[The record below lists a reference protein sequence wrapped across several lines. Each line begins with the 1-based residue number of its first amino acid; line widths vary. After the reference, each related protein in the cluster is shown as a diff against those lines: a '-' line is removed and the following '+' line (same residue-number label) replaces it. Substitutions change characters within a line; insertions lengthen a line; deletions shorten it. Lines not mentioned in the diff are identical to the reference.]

1 MDHKTPFGEGDAA
14 REIRSTS
21 LRFVVLLILFANLVF
36 GDSQSSF
43 ATHVSVALVYLGI
56 SVASIVTATRFPA
69 RENLKA
75 GFVALDAV
83 LVVVVLYE
91 HILAS
96 PITDNHTLT
105 TSSLVVAFILLNHIA
120 LKLDHRLIVLFSS
133 IVVACWLTMLAIMAY
148 RHHAN
153 AAGSLLGNFFSQD
166 LVLTSSF
173 GFTALAVYLV
183 SLDHDRTRRHAL
195 KIEERRMNL
204 SRFFSPT
211 VVSDLQ
217 DASAVLDLERRDAAI
232 MFVDIRDFTS
242 YSEIADPREFAR
254 VLAEYRRIVAG
265 TVFAYR
271 GTVDKFIGDGVMA
284 VFGQPK
290 PQPDD
295 ASRALACA
303 VELTAALDGWRLSN
317 SKRGSPA
324 LATGVGLHYGT
335 VIGGVLESGF
345 HDEFT
350 VIGDAVN
357 VAQRLEALA
366 KFLAVPLVVSVDLL
380 RGIPGELNA
389 RRWHRQQAVKLTGRR
404 EPIDIAYIRANST
417 STAQTQDVYETGNI
431 QSDFQ
436 VLLPTMPCLRPSERE
451 PLPSTTP
458 GRADT

>member
-1 MDHKTPFGEGDAA
+1 MTNPGRARFEFGRPSFPPELTPQNKMMDHKSLSRDSDSV
-14 REIRSTS
+14 REIRSAS
-21 LRFVVLLILFANLVF
+21 LRFVALSILFANLVF

-43 ATHVSVALVYLGI
+43 ATHITVSLVYLGI
-56 SVASIVTATRFPA
+56 SVASVIVAIHFPR
-69 RENLKA
+69 REDLKA

-96 PITDNHTLT
+96 PITDNHNLT

-120 LKLDHRLIVLFSS
+120 LKLDRRLIVLFST
-133 IVVACWLTMLAIMAY
+133 IVVTSWLLMLAVMAY

-153 AAGSLLGNFFSQD
+153 AAGTLLRNFFNQD
-166 LVLTSSF
+166 LTLSISF
-173 GFTALAVYLV
+173 GFTALAVYL
-183 SLDHDRTRRHAL
+183 LARDHDRTRGHAL

-211 VVSDLQ
+211 VVSALE
-217 DASAVLDLERRDAAI
+217 DASAVLDLERRNAAI

-242 YSEIADPREFAR
+242 YSETANAREFAR

-265 TVFAYR
+265 TVFAYG

-290 PQPDD
+290 PRPDD
-295 ASRALACA
+295 AHRALACA
-303 VELTAALDGWRLSN
+303 ISLTAALDRWRLGN
-317 SKRGSPA
+317 VEQGGP
-324 LATGVGLHYGT
+324 LLETGIGLHYGT

-357 VAQRLEALA
+357 VAQRLETQSKKLRS
-366 KFLAVPLVVSVDLL
+366 PLVISMTMMDQVPGAPCARQWL
-380 RGIPGELNA
+380 RKDK
-389 RRWHRQQAVKLTGRR
+389 VKLDGRK
-404 EPIDIAYIRANST
+404 EPIDIAYLC
-417 STAQTQDVYETGNI
+417 G
-431 QSDFQ
+431 
-436 VLLPTMPCLRPSERE
+436 PTMVQPFPDHCLDNGYPA
-451 PLPSTTP
+451 L
-458 GRADT
+458 